1 MRISFRLEFFGR
13 YNKAMKIIHGQ
24 NEKPNEN
31 SIAAFFSPKLNAAA
45 EILEKTS
52 EEALHT
58 LAVEIF
64 ESEGGLILK
73 EDGI

>member
-1 MRISFRLEFFGR
+1 
-13 YNKAMKIIHGQ
+13 MKITSHRQ
-24 NEKPNEN
+24 NKKPNEN